1 MAITAK
7 SPSDAFQAWLYSY
20 LTFKFWYS
28 QSAKPFPFY
37 SLFSPSWSFYNM
49 DSLRCIFHLF
59 FSSQRIM
66 WPYILILKVLTENSY
81 GFGNLAT
88 IWQKCNNFFSPRDL
102 WRRLLILSLVF
113 MWQNLLLEKSAILE
127 YTNLFWLKSIEH
139 TVSSTLSSYGD
150 CSTAIYSVPGAI
162 WKQWSFLVLRTSPDH
177 LPFITTVLSPAHGLA
192 ALWLRSFSG
201 VWNPPE
207 ICQDT
212 LCPLTL
218 LSVCLCCCCLSKLL
232 SLLPP
237 KCSSHSPCSQW
248 SHELLWP
255 WPRLGRAH

>member
-1 MAITAK
+1 MKTITN
-7 SPSDAFQAWLYSY
+7 
-20 LTFKFWYS
+20 TFS
-28 QSAKPFPFY
+28 
-37 SLFSPSWSFYNM
+37 SFY
-49 DSLRCIFHLF
+49 
-59 FSSQRIM
+59 
-66 WPYILILKVLTENSY
+66 V
-81 GFGNLAT
+81 A
-88 IWQKCNNFFSPRDL
+88 
-102 WRRLLILSLVF
+102 
-113 MWQNLLLEKSAILE
+113 KSAIRKVCHFRISYL
-127 YTNLFWLKSIEH
+127 LWLKSIEH

-218 LSVCLCCCCLSKLL
+218 LSVCLCGCCLSKLL

-255 WPRLGRAH
+255 WPRLGRAHYPCWLSHCRLWHRGSTLHAEEASCYHRLDRTLLFCGSRTKTAVERLDILLL